1 MSEYFSLKRGVRQG
15 DPLSPYSFVVAIE
28 SLALAI
34 RNNPAI
40 RGIKIDK
47 EETRLPQC
55 ADDMTAVLSDISSAQ
70 ALWIMLNTTKTEG
83 MWIGPSKDNLA
94 KPMGIKWPKESIK
107 ALGVFYSYD
116 SKLLREKKFI
126 ERLDSTKKLINIWSS
141 RGLSLHGRAKI
152 IKSLI
157 ILKFVYIASLL
168 PTLIEIIKESWKGTD
183 MVTRLSAIK

>member
-94 KPMGIKWPKESIK
+94 KPMGIKWPKEPIK
-107 ALGVFYSYD
+107 ALGGFYSYD
-116 SKLLREKKFI
+116 LKLLREKKFI
-126 ERLDSTKKLINIWSS
+126 ERLDSIKKLINIWSS

-168 PTLIEIIKESWKGTD
+168 PTLIEIIKESWKGTG